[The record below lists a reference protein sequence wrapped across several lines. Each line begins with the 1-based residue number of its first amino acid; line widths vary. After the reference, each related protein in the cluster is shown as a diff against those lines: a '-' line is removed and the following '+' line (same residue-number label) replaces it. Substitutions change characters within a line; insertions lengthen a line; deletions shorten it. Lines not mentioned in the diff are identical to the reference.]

1 VHPLTASLTVA
12 ISLALLPRPAEPQQP
27 RVPPDEVARAVISAD
42 STGDWGTLLRLAHP
56 DALVQ
61 FRAIQVF
68 QLGMLGVDRE
78 GTDFPGMDSSSHARW
93 TQALARHERFL
104 LDSVFQVPTVDS
116 LAHTSPDT
124 VFARR
129 LRQSFAAA
137 TADSAGPAAR
147 REPGYR
153 VVGAVKA
160 HDTLAYVVLVR
171 PLKQP
176 LGPIP
181 ELFRDYPRETQQTE
195 VMVLRR
201 YDREWR
207 SMLEPLSH
215 SYGQVVP
222 VEQEAAV
229 EHEE

>member
-1 VHPLTASLTVA
+1 MHPLTASLVVA
-12 ISLALLPRPAEPQQP
+12 IPLALVPRSAEPQKP
-27 RVPPDEVARAVISAD
+27 RLPPDEVARAVIRAD
-42 STGDWGTLLRLAHP
+42 SAGDWAALLRLAHP

-68 QLGMLGVDRE
+68 QLGMLGVDRD

-116 LAHTSPDT
+116 LAHTAPDT

-129 LRQSFAAA
+129 VRQGFA
-137 TADSAGPAAR
+137 TATEDSAGGAAR
-147 REPGYR
+147 REPTYR

-201 YDREWR
+201 HGPEWR
-207 SMLEPLSH
+207 SMLDPVSH
-215 SYGQVVP
+215 AYGQVAP
-222 VEQEAAV
+222 VEQEAPV

>member
-1 VHPLTASLTVA
+1 VIRATLAVA
-12 ISLALLPRPAEPQQP
+12 IALAAVPGSAAAQQSSM
-27 RVPPDEVARAVISAD
+27 PPDEVARAVVRAD
-42 STGDWGTLLRLAHP
+42 SAGDWAALLRLAHP

-61 FRAIQVF
+61 FRAVQVF
-68 QLGMLGVDRE
+68 QLGMLSADRY
-78 GTDFPGMDSSSHARW
+78 GTELPGMDSSSHARW

-129 LRQSFAAA
+129 VRQSFAAA
-137 TADSAGPAAR
+137 GEDSADAVAP
-147 REPGYR
+147 REPMYR
-153 VVGAVKA
+153 VVGAVQA

-171 PLKQP
+171 TLRQP
-176 LGPIP
+176 LGPVP
-181 ELFRDYPRETQQTE
+181 ELFRDHPRETQQTE

-201 YDREWR
+201 HGREWR
-207 SMLEPLSH
+207 SMLDPMSH
-215 SYGQVVP
+215 SYGQV
-222 VEQEAAV
+222 ALA

>member
-1 VHPLTASLTVA
+1 MIRTTLVVA
-12 ISLALLPRPAEPQQP
+12 IPLALLARSAEPQQSP
-27 RVPPDEVARAVISAD
+27 VPPDEVARAVVRAD
-42 STGDWGTLLRLAHP
+42 SAGDWAALLRLAHP

-61 FRAIQVF
+61 FRAVQVF
-68 QLGMLGVDRE
+68 QLGMLSADRY
-78 GTDFPGMDSSSHARW
+78 GTELPGLDSSSHARW

-129 LRQSFAAA
+129 VRQSFA
-137 TADSAGPAAR
+137 TAGGDSTEAIAP
-147 REPGYR
+147 REPMYR

-171 PLKQP
+171 TLKQP
-176 LGPIP
+176 LGPVP
-181 ELFRDYPRETQQTE
+181 ELFRDHPRETHQTE
-195 VMVLRR
+195 VMVMRR
-201 YDREWR
+201 HGREWR
-207 SMLEPLSH
+207 SMLDPVSH
-215 SYGQVVP
+215 SYGEVAP
-222 VEQEAAV
+222 V

>member
-1 VHPLTASLTVA
+1 MHPLKATLVVA
-12 ISLALLPRPAEPQQP
+12 IPLALVPRSAEPQQSP
-27 RVPPDEVARAVISAD
+27 VPPDEVARAVVRAD
-42 STGDWGTLLRLAHP
+42 SAGDWAALLRLAHP
-56 DALVQ
+56 DALIQ

-68 QLGMLGVDRE
+68 QLGMLSVDRY
-78 GTDFPGMDSSSHARW
+78 GTEFPGMDSSSHARW

-104 LDSVFQVPTVDS
+104 LDSVFQVPTADS

-129 LRQSFAAA
+129 VRQAFATA
-137 TADSAGPAAR
+137 TADSAEAVAH
-147 REPGYR
+147 REPMYQ

-171 PLKQP
+171 TLKQP

-181 ELFRDYPRETQQTE
+181 ELFRDHPRETQQTE

-201 YDREWR
+201 HGREWR
-207 SMLEPLSH
+207 SMLDPVSH
-215 SYGQVVP
+215 SYGEVAP
-222 VEQEAAV
+222 AGY
-229 EHEE
+229 EE